1 MYAVIVGCGRV
12 GSLLATTLSSQGHN
26 VVIIDAD
33 EDRFQRLG
41 SQFTGDILAGDGT
54 DISVLKE
61 GGIGKADALVMAT
74 NDDNSNLMSAQ
85 IARTMFGVKRVVVR
99 IKDPNKFSV
108 CKEYSLE
115 MVSATT
121 LASEKI
127 ADILSMPEEIET
139 IGSIGKGRGRIV
151 RFRIPSDS
159 ACGALDRFISSGT
172 FYPISI
178 SSAEKLSF
186 GIKKEALAP
195 GVMVVGAILADNMK
209 HLNKCCAEEK
219 V

>member
-12 GSLLATTLSSQGHN
+12 GSLLAATLSSRGHN
-26 VVIIDAD
+26 IVIIDSD
-33 EDRFQRLG
+33 EERFRMLG
-41 SQFTGDILAGDGT
+41 HQFTGETLTGDGT

-61 GGIGKADALVMAT
+61 AGIGKADALVMAT

-85 IARTMFGVKRVVVR
+85 IARKMFGVKRVIVR

-108 CKEYSLE
+108 YREYALE

-121 LASEKI
+121 LASNKI
-127 ADILSMPEEIET
+127 ADILSTPEEVEI
-139 IGSIGKGRGRIV
+139 IGGIGKERGKIV
-151 RFRIPSDS
+151 RFRVPSES
-159 ACGALDRFISSGT
+159 ARRSVIKLISSGVL
-172 FYPISI
+172 YPISI

-186 GIKKEALAP
+186 GINEEELAP
-195 GVMVVGAILADNMK
+195 GDVVVGAILSDNMK
-209 HLNKCCAEEK
+209 HLGKCCVEEK